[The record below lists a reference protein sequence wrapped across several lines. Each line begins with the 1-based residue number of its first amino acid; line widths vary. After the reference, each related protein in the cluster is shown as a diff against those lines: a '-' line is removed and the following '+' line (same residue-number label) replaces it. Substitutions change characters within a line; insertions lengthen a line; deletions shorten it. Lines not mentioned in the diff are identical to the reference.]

1 VSLLKLLRIAMFGL
15 LFPLLSEDAQAQ
27 AREETAEE
35 LYTQGLRALQRGYYT
50 RALELFTRVRNYHR
64 DDPLSVKAQLAIADV
79 YFRKGDMAQAR
90 FAYEEFAS
98 YHPRHEHLDY
108 VTYRIGLSI
117 YRDAPVFAGRDQT
130 TTRGAVNVWTGFE
143 SRFPD
148 SEYVDDVRTLRQR
161 ARNRLARKELYIA
174 RFYADREAWGAVRDR
189 TEYLLRRY
197 PDTEPVPEALAW
209 MGRAMHA
216 WGDTEGA
223 RQVLA
228 RLQTDFPDSGQAAQL
243 SRWLAEPAGSP
254 PDEKVFVRPY
264 RIRGSTGVP
273 GA

>member
-1 VSLLKLLRIAMFGL
+1 MSLLKLLRIALFGL
-15 LFPLLSEDAQAQ
+15 LFPLLPEAAQAQ
-27 AREETAEE
+27 AREATAEE
-35 LYTQGLRALQRGYYT
+35 LYVQGLRAMQRGYYT

-98 YHPRHEHLDY
+98 YHPRHESLDY

-143 SRFPD
+143 SRFPE
-148 SEYVDDVRTLRQR
+148 SEYVDEVRTLRAR
-161 ARNRLARKELYIA
+161 ARNRLARKELYVA

-189 TEYLLRRY
+189 AEYLLRRY
-197 PDTEPVPEALAW
+197 PDTEPVPEALAL

-228 RLQTDFPDSGQAAQL
+228 RLQADFPGSGEVGRL
-243 SRWLAEPAGSP
+243 TRWLAEPAGSP

-264 RIRGSTGVP
+264 RIRGGSAP